1 MKIISGS
8 GSPKLAKNISLQLNA
23 PLIDCDIDTFANGE
37 KRIRVENSVKN
48 EEVLLIQSFSK
59 PKVDEKIIETTL
71 IADSLERLGAK
82 EVSLFIPWF
91 GYSFQDKVFIPGEPL
106 SAKVIARI
114 IESTRVKKVYL
125 LDLHNTSIPGFFSIP
140 TYHISA
146 MNEFVK
152 HIGKHFDL
160 SNSIVVSPDFG
171 GIKRARMF
179 ANELN
184 LDMASVEKRRDLRTG
199 QVTTTKLDGD
209 VKDKTVFIF
218 DDAILSGQT
227 VVEVAKLIK
236 EKGAKE
242 IHFLATHGVFTG
254 DAIKSLE
261 ESMVDSVTITNS
273 IERPEQYPKITVL
286 DISKVLVD
294 NLQG

>member
-8 GSPKLAKNISLQLNA
+8 ASPKLAQNISLQLNV
-23 PLIDCDIDTFANGE
+23 PIVECDIDNFANGE
-37 KRIRVENSVKN
+37 KRIKVANEVKN
-48 EEVLLIQSFSK
+48 EEILLVQSFYK
-59 PKVDEKIIETTL
+59 PVDERIIETAL

-106 SAKVIARI
+106 SAKVIAKI
-114 IESTRVKKVYL
+114 IESTCIRKVYL
-125 LDLHNTSIPGFFSIP
+125 LDLHNISIPGFFSVP

-146 MNEFVK
+146 MDQFVAN
-152 HIGKHFDL
+152 IEEHFDL
-160 SNSIVVSPDFG
+160 KQGIVVSPDFG
-171 GIKRARMF
+171 GIKRARKF
-179 ANELN
+179 ANELH
-184 LDMASVEKRRDLRTG
+184 LDMASVEKRRDLKTG

-209 VKDKTVFIF
+209 VEGKTVFIF

-227 VVEVAKLIK
+227 VVEVAKLLK

-254 DAIKSLE
+254 DALE
-261 ESMVDSVTITNS
+261 NLENSMVDSVTITNS
-273 IERPEQYPKITVL
+273 IERPEQYKKITVL
-286 DISKVLVD
+286 DISKTLVD

>member
-1 MKIISGS
+1 MK
-8 GSPKLAKNISLQLNA
+8 
-23 PLIDCDIDTFANGE
+23 
-37 KRIRVENSVKN
+37 
-48 EEVLLIQSFSK
+48 
-59 PKVDEKIIETTL
+59 
-71 IADSLERLGAK
+71 
-82 EVSLFIPWF
+82 
-91 GYSFQDKVFIPGEPL
+91 
-106 SAKVIARI
+106 
-114 IESTRVKKVYL
+114 
-125 LDLHNTSIPGFFSIP
+125 
-140 TYHISA
+140 
-146 MNEFVK
+146 EFVN
-152 HIGKHFDL
+152 HIEDHFDL
-160 SNSIVVSPDFG
+160 SSSIVVSPDFG

-179 ANELN
+179 ANELH
-184 LDMASVEKRRDLRTG
+184 LDMASVEKRRDLKTG

-261 ESMVDSVTITNS
+261 ESMVNSVTITNS
-273 IERPEQYPKITVL
+273 IERLEQYPKITVL

>member
-8 GSPKLAKNISLQLNA
+8 ASPELAQNISLQLNA
-23 PLIDCDIDTFANGE
+23 PLVECEIDTFANGE
-37 KRIRVENSVKN
+37 KRIKVANEVKN
-48 EEVLLIQSFSK
+48 EEVLFIQSFYK
-59 PKVDEKIIETTL
+59 PVDERIIEAAL

-91 GYSFQDKVFIPGEPL
+91 GYSFQDKVFVPGEPL
-106 SAKVIARI
+106 SAKVIAKI
-114 IESTRVKKVYL
+114 IESTCIKKVYL
-125 LDLHNTSIPGFFSIP
+125 LDLHNISIPGFFSVP

-146 MNEFVK
+146 MDEFVA
-152 HIGKHFDL
+152 HIGEHFDL
-160 SNSIVVSPDFG
+160 KQAIVVSPDFG
-171 GIKRARMF
+171 GIKRARKF
-179 ANELN
+179 ANELH
-184 LDMASVEKRRDLRTG
+184 LDMASVEKRRDLKTG

-209 VKDKTVFIF
+209 VKNKTVFIF

-227 VVEVAKLIK
+227 VVEVAKLLK

-254 DAIKSLE
+254 NALE
-261 ESMVDSVTITNS
+261 ELENSMVDSVTITNS
-273 IERPEQYPKITVL
+273 IERPEQYKKITVI
-286 DISKVLVD
+286 DISKTLVD